1 MHSQETKLNGR
12 HTLVNIYD
20 SLAEVTRVVREFA
33 EGDESTRHIGLE
45 SDWVGRKIEKNWD
58 GDRGLTT
65 MANTGWDDG
74 LKIIDD
80 MMRELTD
87 AVTQKPKTRRR
98 RRRWSDEGGD
108 DVCYDRL
115 RAGQDRFWVDREK
128 RECSGP
134 GTATVLLNVCA
145 HSGWK
150 SKDILWRGAAAL
162 CITELLT
169 DAGFNVEVVVGAVSS
184 QCFTDGTD
192 AFTAV
197 TVKRANDRLDR
208 SSLTNAVSGWFFR
221 SVMFAAWQVGEQNGR
236 TADSGL
242 GYPKP
247 LNQDMIDLMTGDERA
262 VIVEEIFSKE
272 DAIEMVRNALTEMRV
287 L

>member
-12 HTLVNIYD
+12 PTLVNTYD
-20 SLAEVTRVVREFA
+20 SIAEITRVVRELA
-33 EGDESTRHIGLE
+33 EGNEEAKRIHLDDE
-45 SDWVGRKIEKNWD
+45 WVGRRIEKNWD
-58 GDRGLTT
+58 GDRGLSTYV
-65 MANTGWDDG
+65 NTGWDDG
-74 LKIIDD
+74 LKIIDE
-80 MMRELTD
+80 MMRDLSD

-134 GTATVLLNVCA
+134 GTATVLVNISA
-145 HSGWK
+145 HSVWK

-169 DAGFNVEVVVGAVSS
+169 NAGFNVEVVVGCVSEG
-184 QCFTDGTD
+184 CYTDGTD

-197 TVKRANDRLDR
+197 TVKQASDRIDR
-208 SSLTNAVSGWFFR
+208 STLTNAVSGWFFR
-221 SVMFAAWQVGEQNGR
+221 SVGFASWQYESSGR
-236 TADSGL
+236 TTSSGL
-242 GYPKP
+242 GRAGK
-247 LNQDMIDLMTGDERA
+247 LSDDAIEVMTGDERA
-262 VIVEEIFSKE
+262 VIVEEVKTRE
-272 DAIEMVRNALTEMRV
+272 DAIEVVRQALADMKV